1 MTNKAYELIKAVL
14 EYGYVNFRGGIGAME
29 RNEFQAR
36 DNYLY
41 EKICELISDLDEGG
55 ENNEETR

>member
-29 RNEFQAR
+29 RTEFQAK

-41 EKICELISDLDEGG
+41 EKICELICDIDDGG
-55 ENNEETR
+55 KNNEETR

>member
-14 EYGYVNFRGGIGAME
+14 EYGDVNFRGGSGAIE
-29 RNEFQAR
+29 HNEFQAK

-41 EKICELISDLDEGG
+41 EKICELVSELDEGG
-55 ENNEETR
+55 KNND

>member
-29 RNEFQAR
+29 RNEFQAK
-36 DNYLY
+36 D
-41 EKICELISDLDEGG
+41 KIG
-55 ENNEETR
+55 RAHV

>member
-29 RNEFQAR
+29 HNEFQAK

-41 EKICELISDLDEGG
+41 DKICGLISELDEGG
-55 ENNEETR
+55 KNNEETR

>member
-29 RNEFQAR
+29 RKEFQAK

-41 EKICELISDLDEGG
+41 DRICELISDLDEVGK
-55 ENNEETR
+55 NNE

>member
-29 RNEFQAR
+29 HNEFQAK

-41 EKICELISDLDEGG
+41 EKICELVSELDEGG
-55 ENNEETR
+55 KNNEETR

>member
-1 MTNKAYELIKAVL
+1 MTRKAYELIKAVL

-29 RNEFQAR
+29 RNEFQAK

-41 EKICELISDLDEGG
+41 EKICELISDLDGG
-55 ENNEETR
+55 KNNEETR